1 MSNLDN
7 LITKIVEEGDLK
19 VQEVLQQAKEEEH
32 KKLEK
37 VRHEADRETKA
48 LVEKTASEAA
58 LLKERILSNAQLVI
72 RNEKLAAKQD
82 VMDKVIQGSL
92 AALSSLDEATFLQ
105 YVENSLMDA
114 DLDGDETILVNKNCA
129 AKLSDTVVDAIN
141 QSLKEKGKKSQLT
154 LVEANITD
162 GFILAKGGIEMN
174 YTFDVVLNNQRE
186 ELEQELST
194 QLFQ

>member
-92 AALSSLDEATFLQ
+92 AALSSLDEATFRQ

>member
-92 AALSSLDEATFLQ
+92 AALSSLDEATFRQ

-129 AKLSDTVVDAIN
+129 AKLSGTVVDAIN